1 MNQDWTTVPGDQ
13 RDEDAPGQPANSKV
27 QVERRGSGIC
37 LAVPAPG
44 FWRGSMG
51 LSVFAFL
58 GCGFMAAITGDV
70 LFSIISGKQSAGGL
84 GAFLPFLAGGWA
96 IGVGLLIVSVR
107 LGRRTVTFTAESERL
122 SLVTIGLFGTRQ
134 REWPAGD
141 LAAIRVGLSIIQM
154 NHRHLRELQIY
165 LRTGRKVS
173 VLAGREGDELR
184 WMAAELRGV
193 LKVPAEETRA

>member
-1 MNQDWTTVPGDQ
+1 
-13 RDEDAPGQPANSKV
+13 
-27 QVERRGSGIC
+27 
-37 LAVPAPG
+37 
-44 FWRGSMG
+44 
-51 LSVFAFL
+51 
-58 GCGFMAAITGDV
+58 
-70 LFSIISGKQSAGGL
+70 
-84 GAFLPFLAGGWA
+84 
-96 IGVGLLIVSVR
+96 
-107 LGRRTVTFTAESERL
+107 VTFTAESERL